1 MGDANRCVQNLDKK
15 KFLGKTLLMTKKF
28 HIDQLKWFKNTS
40 RLKTS
45 HRKKNILV
53 HSTTPQCTRKHHQ
66 PDFFHP
72 YLMTQI
78 KWFLE
83 VLTNF
88 ENLLCNLSNRS

>member
-45 HRKKNILV
+45 HRKKIYSFTAPHHNAPENTTNLTF
-53 HSTTPQCTRKHHQ
+53 ST
-66 PDFFHP
+66 
-72 YLMTQI
+72 
-78 KWFLE
+78 
-83 VLTNF
+83 LT
-88 ENLLCNLSNRS
+88 